1 MKQGAVFSDGLHV
14 FAIFEFLKKRLLSP
28 VFAHTKGGRRRM
40 EMKGYSF
47 ALTMGLGAAVGAVA
61 VLMMPKQ
68 NPARRLADKAAA
80 KVEHAVCQAAS
91 KIAQ

>member
-47 ALTMGLGAAVGAVA
+47 ALTMGLGAAVGAV
-61 VLMMPKQ
+61 
-68 NPARRLADKAAA
+68 
-80 KVEHAVCQAAS
+80 CQAAS